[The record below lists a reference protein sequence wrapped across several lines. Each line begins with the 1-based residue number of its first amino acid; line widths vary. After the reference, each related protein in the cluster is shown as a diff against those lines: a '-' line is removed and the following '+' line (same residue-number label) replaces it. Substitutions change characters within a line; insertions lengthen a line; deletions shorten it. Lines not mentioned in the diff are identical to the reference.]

1 MQRIVSVAVLVCI
14 VSITSAFAQVNSSVG
29 GIVQD
34 SSEALIP
41 GVTVTAT
48 NTQTG
53 VVSATVSNGIGR
65 L

>member
-48 NTQTG
+48 NTRTG
-53 VVSATVSNGIGR
+53 VVSATVSNESGA
-65 L
+65 